1 MCCGRWGWLYVVIVG
16 WLTACSNRKSE
27 QWFTYAIERVAYE
40 DVLVMEGNTE
50 SVNSMNV
57 HCPPHIGGTIVSI
70 VESGTEVKKGDVV
83 CVLEDANVAESY
95 ERWTLELESAYAELE
110 KLQAS
115 QRLDSVLLD
124 AQVKTNE
131 AEAVLSEAD
140 SIQMLYMSPIERRTK
155 ELQIERAGI
164 ERARL
169 LKKVEFTET
178 MQEIDVMRMEKHIA
192 WVKRCLKAESDK
204 MESLILR
211 SPKDGIVVRA
221 KRWPWSDETWNVGDN
236 VWDGRI
242 VVALPDFEHMKVMI
256 YASETDY
263 KRIQIGDSV
272 KYTFDALPENRGW
285 GRIMKMASVGQERTE
300 GSQVKTFEIEA
311 SIDSLLVPVDLGLSV
326 RCHIYIEHIPD
337 TIVVPTVSVFDKDSL
352 KVVYVQKGNW
362 FEVRE
367 VTLGTA
373 SPEMTVIVDGL
384 DEGERIA
391 LIKPNGN

>member
-311 SIDSLLVPVDLGLSV
+311 SIDSLLVLVDLGLSV